1 MLDTLLKIRELIEQ
15 NRVLEK
21 RNEELKNLVD
31 INLNKKSESSSIQ
44 TSDILAKQ
52 EIESLVF
59 KFFQQYKVPS
69 AVYDKD
75 GKLLFSIGWKRL
87 CNNQIKHNTSSPCC
101 EEGVTQFIHIKPA
114 EKYYQHQC
122 THGFNA
128 LGFPVEIKNKT
139 FGMLVVSQFFK
150 YEEVPGPDIFRDWQH
165 DQHVNEEKLSALLS
179 EIPVLKPSELENII
193 RQGTLLSEMI
203 SFIGNKNLEFYNRF
217 NRQLE
222 NEQLF
227 TAIKSKLNEQEQ
239 IIQSLISKI
248 TQHHDYVQEHT
259 VDKSTLKKEIKS
271 LTSRLDH
278 TETILNSILTS
289 IPLGITFVKKNTITY
304 ANDQIYK
311 ITGYTIKEL
320 IGRNPGYI
328 IADQNAWKEILSLNS
343 ESFIEK
349 EKTTFE
355 VVLNKKDKSTCTALA
370 FVSPHDINNPQQ
382 GFTLSFLDISETKS
396 IQAQLLEAKESA
408 EDADKMKNAFLLNM
422 SHEIRSPLSTILG
435 FTDLL
440 VSGSATD
447 EQKSDYATIIQSSG
461 KRLLRMIDDIV
472 DMSLINAN
480 QLEIKRKMFPI
491 NQLMKEIYTA
501 FSGYVNKKGNTDF
514 SLRLSIPSE
523 EKPITIFNDD
533 IRVKQIFNS
542 LLKNSLRFTKQGYI
556 EMGYEIS
563 SNDKITF
570 FVKDTGEGIKEDQ
583 IAHLF
588 YTRKN
593 NGEEPYT
600 RKHGQTTLGL
610 TVLKRITELMGGEM
624 WVDSEL
630 HKGTN
635 VYFTLPGPVP
645 EQASLTFQ
653 HSSPAKLLASHDWS
667 NKTILI
673 AEDEELNYEFLK
685 RLLSQTKVN
694 IAWAENG
701 QKAVDYFNS
710 TPNVN
715 LILMDIKMPVLNGIE
730 ATRIIKAKNKDVP
743 VIAQT
748 AYVHDDNKRAI
759 MAAGCDEFIPK
770 PINTTFF
777 LSVLEKFLGN

>member
-31 INLNKKSESSSIQ
+31 INLNKKSEPSSTQ
-44 TSDILAKQ
+44 TSAILAKQ

-87 CNNQIKHNTSSPCC
+87 CNSQVKHNAASPCC
-101 EEGVTQFIHIKPA
+101 EKGVTQFINNKLP
-114 EKYYQHQC
+114 EKYYRYQC
-122 THGFNA
+122 SHGFNA
-128 LGFPVEIKNKT
+128 LGFPIEIKSKT
-139 FGMLVVSQFFK
+139 LGMLVVSQFFN
-150 YEEVPGPDIFRDWQH
+150 YDEIPGPDAFKDWQQ
-165 DQHVNEEKLSALLS
+165 DQHFNKENFSALLS

-193 RQGTLLSEMI
+193 SQGALLAEMV

-227 TAIKSKLNEQEQ
+227 NAIKNKLNEQEE

-259 VDKSTLKKEIKS
+259 VDKSTLKKEVKS
-271 LTSRLDH
+271 LTARLDH

-328 IADQNAWKEILSLNS
+328 IADQNAWKEILSLTS

-355 VVLNKKDKSTCTALA
+355 VVLNKKDKTTCIAMA
-370 FVSPHDINNPQQ
+370 FVSPHDISNPQN
-382 GFTLSFLDISETKS
+382 GFTLSFLDISETKN

-422 SHEIRSPLSTILG
+422 SHEIRSPLNAILG

-440 VSGSATD
+440 VSGAISD
-447 EQKSDYATIIQSSG
+447 EQRNDYASIIQSSG
-461 KRLLRMIDDIV
+461 KRLLRLIDDIV

-480 QLEIKRKMFPI
+480 QLEIKRKMFPV
-491 NQLMKEIYTA
+491 NQLIKEIHTT
-501 FSGYVNKKGNTDF
+501 FSNYIKSKNNTDL
-514 SLRLSIPSE
+514 SLRLSIPHA
-523 EKPITIFNDD
+523 EKPATIFNDD

-556 EMGYEIS
+556 EMGYEIR

-570 FVKDTGEGIKEDQ
+570 FVKDTGEGINDEQ
-583 IAHLF
+583 LAHLF

-593 NGEEPYT
+593 NGEESYT

-610 TVLKRITELMGGEM
+610 TVLRRLTELMGGEM
-624 WVDSEL
+624 WVESAL

-635 VYFTLPGPVP
+635 VYFTLPGLVP
-645 EQASLTFQ
+645 EQALKTF
-653 HSSPAKLLASHDWS
+653 HDSSPAKMLASHDWS

-673 AEDEELNYEFLK
+673 AEDEELNYEFLR

-701 QKAVDYFNS
+701 QKAVDYFNN

-730 ATRIIKAKNKDVP
+730 ATRIIKAKNKNVP

-748 AYVHDDNKRAI
+748 AYVHDDNKKAI
-759 MAAGCDEFIPK
+759 IEAGCDEFIPK
-770 PINTTFF
+770 PINTAFF
-777 LSVLEKFLGN
+777 ISILEKFLGN

>member
-1 MLDTLLKIRELIEQ
+1 MLDTLLKIKELIEQ

-31 INLNKKSESSSIQ
+31 INLNKQAETSSVLP
-44 TSDILAKQ
+44 SDILGKQ

-87 CNNQIKHNTSSPCC
+87 CSNQVKHNATAPCC

-114 EKYYQHQC
+114 EKYYHHQC
-122 THGFNA
+122 NHGFNA
-128 LGFPVEIKNKT
+128 LGFPIEIKSKT
-139 FGMLVVSQFFK
+139 FGMLVISQFFN
-150 YEEVPGPDIFRDWQH
+150 YGQIPGVDAFKDWKDYQPF
-165 DQHVNEEKLSALLS
+165 NEDNFSLLLA
-179 EIPVLKPSELENII
+179 EIPVIKPSELENII
-193 RQGTLLSEMI
+193 SQGTLLAEMI
-203 SFIGNKNLEFYNRF
+203 SFIGNKNLEFYKRF
-217 NRQLE
+217 NHQLE

-227 TAIKSKLNEQEQ
+227 NAIKIKLAEQEQ

-259 VDKSTLKKEIKS
+259 IDKSTLKKEIKS
-271 LTSRLDH
+271 LTGRLDH

-328 IADQNAWKEILSLNS
+328 IADQNVWKEILSLTS

-355 VVLNKKDKSTCTALA
+355 IILNKKDKTTCTALA
-370 FVSPHDINNPQQ
+370 FVSPHDINNPQN
-382 GFTLSFLDISETKS
+382 GFTLSFLDISETKN
-396 IQAQLLEAKESA
+396 IQAQLLDAKERA

-422 SHEIRSPLSTILG
+422 SHDIRSPLSTILG
-435 FTDLL
+435 FIDLI
-440 VSGSATD
+440 VAGSTSD
-447 EQKSDYATIIQSSG
+447 EQKKDYAAVIQSSG

-491 NQLMKEIYTA
+491 NPLMKEIYST
-501 FSGYVNKKGNTDF
+501 FSGYMNKKCSPDLT
-514 SLRLSIPSE
+514 LRLSIPSE
-523 EKPITIFNDD
+523 EKTATIFNDD
-533 IRVKQIFNS
+533 IRIKQIFNS
-542 LLKNSLRFTKQGYI
+542 LLKNSLRFTRLGYI
-556 EMGYEIS
+556 EIGYDIG
-563 SNDKITF
+563 NKITF
-570 FVKDTGEGIKEDQ
+570 FVKDTGEGMKDEQ
-583 IAHLF
+583 LTHLF
-588 YTRKN
+588 YNRKN
-593 NGEEPYT
+593 NGEETYT
-600 RKHGQTTLGL
+600 RKHGETSLGL
-610 TVLKRITELMGGEM
+610 TVIKRLTELMGGEM
-624 WVDSEL
+624 WVESEL
-630 HKGTN
+630 HKGTS
-635 VYFTLPGPVP
+635 VYFSLPGPVP
-645 EQASLTFQ
+645 EQTLKTLQHAS
-653 HSSPAKLLASHDWS
+653 PGKMLAAHDWS

-673 AEDEELNYEFLK
+673 AEDEELNFEFLK

-701 QKAVDYFNS
+701 QKAVDYFNN
-710 TPNVN
+710 TPNIN
-715 LILMDIKMPVLNGIE
+715 LVLMDIKMPVLNGID
-730 ATRIIKAKNKDVP
+730 ATRIIKAKNKDIP

-748 AYVHDDNKRAI
+748 AYVHDENKKAI

-770 PINTTFF
+770 PINTAFF
-777 LSVLEKFLGN
+777 ISVLEKFLGN